1 MSEETPN
8 KHIVQCN
15 HLLTHST
22 PDPSPDQADYV
33 QEKAMSCLEGSCRV
47 GSLGLFWCRRLL
59 WCSFL
64 CCRLFDWCFLGGR
77 SCFGFGDA
85 TRLGL
90 SKYLRLINDGRGLGA
105 CELGPECGEAWTVL
119 TGAAAVLAV
128 FLVRGFA
135 VLALVAVLVVVA
147 FLVAGAFLVVVAVA
161 AAAAAAV
168 FVLFFGAAFFAVVVV
183 LGLVSL
189 VSFYHVVSKE
199 WR

>member
-1 MSEETPN
+1 
-8 KHIVQCN
+8 
-15 HLLTHST
+15 
-22 PDPSPDQADYV
+22 
-33 QEKAMSCLEGSCRV
+33 MSCLESSCRV
-47 GSLGLFWCRRLL
+47 GSLGLFRCRRLL

-64 CCRLFDWCFLGGR
+64 CSRLFDWCFLGGR

-135 VLALVAVLVVVA
+135 VLALVAVA
-147 FLVAGAFLVVVAVA
+147 FLVAGAFLVVVVV